1 MEVDNVRG
9 APIVHED
16 SFGVESLYIQHY
28 DQRIIVGL
36 FHSLGI
42 YFIEG
47 HILVH
52 PPLFKRGY
60 HVDAIHLSLAF
71 FLEGPE

>member
-1 MEVDNVRG
+1 MKANNVCG

-28 DQRIIVGL
+28 DQRVIVRL
-36 FHSLGI
+36 FHSHGI

-47 HILVH
+47 HILVC

-60 HVDAIHLSLAF
+60 HVDAIHLSLICF
-71 FLEGPE
+71 IEGPE